1 MLSLFG
7 HVAKTAK
14 QLQKTYCPISHE
26 LKTTKH
32 WNLVN
37 GENHTGNEAAR
48 LVPDLCLFFN
58 SFIWGKGKWFAV
70 QLQYISVA
78 LYLACS
84 KS

>member
-1 MLSLFG
+1 MLWLFG

-37 GENHTGNEAAR
+37 GENHTGIEAVR
-48 LVPDLCLFFN
+48 LVPDLCLFL
-58 SFIWGKGKWFAV
+58 I
-70 QLQYISVA
+70 A
-78 LYLACS
+78 LYEVKASDLQFS
-84 KS
+84 YNIFQ